1 LHYLTKD
8 CIIDLLAL
16 ISDIIYCFSQDGKSN
31 IWSIEPKMVI
41 EEDDEDDEDGGS
53 GGSKNKNLV
62 IGGAVFVAAIGALPL
77 FTFFSKML
85 PDPSNY

>member
-1 LHYLTKD
+1 
-8 CIIDLLAL
+8 
-16 ISDIIYCFSQDGKSN
+16 
-31 IWSIEPKMVI
+31 MVI

-53 GGSKNKNLV
+53 GGKNKNLV